1 MNNIIDADK
10 MNKIIY
16 YTEQAKKSYEES
28 LRQKKISDEFLHKAV
43 KLILKDEP
51 FEFSDKELTSKITME
66 D

>member
-16 YTEQAKKSYEES
+16 YAEQAKKFYEES
-28 LRQKKISDEFLHKAV
+28 ISQKKISEEFLHKAV
-43 KLILKDEP
+43 KLILKDES
-51 FEFSDKELTSKITME
+51 FITME